1 MNPLLAVLV
10 VILALQAIAFVIAI
24 VARYWVLRSESFELH
39 GIDVARATDLV
50 AVYVEGVHD
59 HRFGFPTGVF
69 EIDAARTSP
78 GRVLAR
84 EINFSGSAGMGPIRF
99 GLRLPLLGL
108 AAGLAI
114 GDGADDAGGCAVGML
129 GGMIGVT
136 LGVMAALV
144 LIVPFAFLAI
154 VEVILRTLMRGEI
167 TATID
172 KVPEEDATVRVRF
185 ELRGLSA
192 FGVEHQLR
200 RGMTPPNPDGPDAPA
215 PVAAAP
221 SGQPLGRF
229 DRLNTIY
236 LAAAS
241 VGLIVSVAAI
251 VAIGN
256 TQSDGYSTA
265 AYGYESSSY
274 EEEGEYGEESYEE
287 ESYEEES
294 YEEES
299 YGEEEEGYGEEEN
312 EYEESYEE
320 EGYEE
325 EEGEESAPATRY
337 EAARLMYL
345 RYWSEIDA
353 GNYGAAYDVYYPT
366 FATQEGVSK
375 SEFIA
380 AEYEYLPHVGLEH
393 ISLEPSSRQPTS
405 PNELWLYA
413 EIPIRDSTGELAGQ
427 CRLFYG
433 DLRMFHANGRWYYRP
448 GTAFGRSPSFG
459 HDGGGIRV
467 LPSYSDRCS

>member
-1 MNPLLAVLV
+1 VNPLLMILI

-39 GIDVARATDLV
+39 GIDVPRATDLV

-69 EIDAARTSP
+69 TIDAGRTSP
-78 GRVLAR
+78 GHVFAR
-84 EINFSGSAGMGPIRF
+84 EINFSGSAGMAPIRF
-99 GLRLPLLGL
+99 GLKLPLLGL
-108 AAGLAI
+108 AAGLAM
-114 GDGADDAGGCAVGML
+114 GEGADDAGGCAVGML
-129 GGMIGVT
+129 GGMIGLT
-136 LGVMAALV
+136 LGAMAAVV

-167 TATID
+167 EATID
-172 KVPEEDATVRVRF
+172 KVAAEGDTVRVRF

-192 FGVEHQLR
+192 FGIEHQLR

-215 PVAAAP
+215 PVAVGVGQG
-221 SGQPLGRF
+221 GQPPARF

-236 LAAAS
+236 ASAAS

-251 VAIGN
+251 LAIGN
-256 TQSDGYSTA
+256 TQTDGSSA
-265 AYGYESSSY
+265 AAASYGYEESAY
-274 EEEGEYGEESYEE
+274 EEEAE
-287 ESYEEES
+287 

-299 YGEEEEGYGEEEN
+299 YGEEESYEEE
-312 EYEESYEE
+312 EESEYEE

-325 EEGEESAPATRY
+325 EEAASSRY
-337 EAARLMYL
+337 EAARRMYL
-345 RYWSEIDA
+345 RYWNEIDA
-353 GNYGAAYDVYYPT
+353 GNYAAAYNVYYPT
-366 FATQEGVSK
+366 FATQEGI
-375 SEFIA
+375 SESDFVA
-380 AEYEYLPHVGLEH
+380 AEYEYLPDVGLEH
-393 ISLEPSSRQPTS
+393 ITLEASSRQPTS

-413 EIPIRDSTGELAGQ
+413 EIPISDGTGEYAGQ

-448 GTAFGRSPSFG
+448 GPAFGRSPSFG
-459 HDGGGIRV
+459 RDGGGITV
-467 LPSYSDRCS
+467 LPSYSERCS